1 MATRAFL
8 WTTVVEV
15 DRANLRVSFT
25 PSRWFGL
32 VFAPAFAVTPAAL
45 LSIESQGHYQLTGGG
60 WIIGLGY
67 AVIAL
72 VSAVMFLTPTTR
84 SVLLDLAQRRLVIGG
99 PWGMGTPL
107 DVPLAEVEISYA
119 ESVRQNQGNTI
130 HTGKLFATVRGRR
143 QLIAHLANKAIGI
156 VRQLAHLVPLATA
169 GEPVDLSA
177 LDQDVAT
184 NGRGAV
190 LRALGLA
197 VLVTVS
203 GLIYAASYGQR

>member
-8 WTTVVEV
+8 WTTVATV
-15 DRANLRVSFT
+15 DRAKLRVSFT

-32 VFAPAFAVTPAAL
+32 VFAPAFAATPVSL
-45 LSIESQGHYQLTGGG
+45 FWIETRGHYQLTGGG

-72 VSAVMFLTPTTR
+72 VSAIMFLTPSNR
-84 SVLLDLAQRRLVIGG
+84 SVVLDLAQRRLVIGG
-99 PWGMGTPL
+99 PWGFGAPL
-107 DVPLAEVEISYA
+107 DVPLAEVETSYS
-119 ESVRQNQGNTI
+119 ESVRQHQGNTI
-130 HTGKLFATVRGRR
+130 YTGKLFASVGGRR
-143 QLIAHLANKAIGI
+143 HLVAHLANKAIGI
-156 VRQLAHLVPLATA
+156 VRQLAHLVPIATA
-169 GEPVDLSA
+169 GEPVDLSS
-177 LDQDVAT
+177 LDQEVAS

-197 VLVTVS
+197 LLVTLP